1 MAILLRALVV
11 VFLALA
17 TWRAWA
23 ALAWWDLWQYWK
35 TTDRSAAELYQTD
48 FFIEVALTAVALL
61 LAGGALFLLG
71 FRNRS
76 VERARARARRRHGS
90 G

>member
-1 MAILLRALVV
+1 MCYRH
-11 VFLALA
+11 
-17 TWRAWA
+17 TE
-23 ALAWWDLWQYWK
+23 
-35 TTDRSAAELYQTD
+35 DRSKTPHD

-61 LAGGALFLLG
+61 LAGGALVLLG

-76 VERARARARRRHGS
+76 VERARARARRRRGS